1 MFYIV
6 NVGVN
11 CWVMK
16 VKYLFVEMMLFLVIM
31 YGKYLCNIF
40 CQDLKNCLCR
50 KNYSYG
56 VIC

>member
-40 CQDLKNCLCR
+40 C
-50 KNYSYG
+50 
-56 VIC
+56 